1 MTKLELHVKTELMKH
16 HMTQR
21 DLARELGVHHVQL
34 NAVIKGRRDDR
45 TVTEAIWNWLRK
57 VWTEEK

>member
-1 MTKLELHVKTELMKH
+1 MTKLELHVKTELMKK

-21 DLARELGVHHVQL
+21 QLAALLGVHHVQL

-45 TVTEAIWNWLRK
+45 KIVELIWNWLRAT
-57 VWTEEK
+57 WTEV